1 MINAHIKT
9 RRIQSQH
16 TRIGSVSVH
25 KELSEREIKK
35 KKKPYNGVKIIR
47 YLGMNLA
54 LEVKNLYSENYKMV
68 MKLKKTQRSGK
79 IFPLLRLKK
88 FNIVKMSTL
97 PKLIYNQ
104 RDSYQNSNGLFSQNR
119 KRTNLKFNSTHQ
131 RYELQ
136 KQFEKKNLKAGGRA
150 PPDFKLILYSY
161 SNLNNMVLAEKQT
174 HR

>member
-1 MINAHIKT
+1 MINALIKT

-35 KKKPYNGVKIIR
+35 KKKPYNGVKFIR

-79 IFPLLRLKK
+79 ISCVHGSDKLVLLK
-88 FNIVKMSTL
+88 S
-97 PKLIYNQ
+97 PYNQ
-104 RDSYQNSNGLFSQNR
+104 
-119 KRTNLKFNSTHQ
+119 
-131 RYELQ
+131 
-136 KQFEKKNLKAGGRA
+136 
-150 PPDFKLILYSY
+150 KL
-161 SNLNNMVLAEKQT
+161 
-174 HR
+174 